1 MPRNSPPAAS
11 REPEPGPAARPPW
24 GAALRALRAAAG
36 VTREGW
42 AARLGY
48 SAKTVQRWE
57 AGTTPPDAEAER
69 AIIALCREKGL
80 LRAFDEGPLCGV
92 TVTPELLRDLLAAAR
107 LGPGGHAIGGRVAPP
122 AGVETGPPTNLPV
135 ALTSFVGREADLV
148 HVRRLLDGA
157 RLVTLSGAGGVGKTR
172 LALEVARAVRDRYPD
187 GVWLAD
193 LAALADAALVPQAV
207 AAAVHVPVTAG
218 RVPAEA
224 LIAALP
230 SRQMLLLLDNCE
242 HLLSPPGVPGLAET
256 LLRACPSV
264 QLLATS
270 REPLG
275 VGGEALYQVPSLALP
290 PVAST
295 PLTAAQAG
303 RYEAVRLFVERAVAA
318 EPRFALTAQTAPT
331 VAQICRR
338 LDGIPLAIELAA
350 ARAPL
355 LTTEQIAARLDN
367 ALRLLARGPAAAPPR
382 QQTLEATL
390 DWSYDLLSEAEQR
403 LFDRLS
409 VFAGGF
415 ALEAAEAVCGGDGID
430 REDVL
435 DLLAALVEKSLV
447 TRTEPAGTG
456 AARYRLLEPIRQY
469 GWLNLRVAGEAG
481 TLRQRH
487 RDWFLALAEEAAPAL
502 RRPEQAIWLER
513 IGTDH
518 DNLRTALEWCRDDAA
533 EAAAG
538 ARLAVALWR
547 YWEVRGPLIEG
558 RRWLEWALDA
568 HDVPPSLRATAANA
582 AGVLARQHGDL
593 NAAGALFERSL
604 ALAREMGD
612 APAVARSLNNLGELT
627 MTRGEHSAARS
638 LLEESMTL
646 WRRPEDQWELAR
658 TVHNLGAVAYSQGDL
673 ATARG
678 FFAEVLAMK
687 RATGDRQGTASAVT
701 NLGLVAMAMGD
712 LDAARPL
719 LGESLAIYRA
729 LGDRRRAAH
738 VLQGLADLARL
749 EGDHARSARLFS
761 QSLRIYGEIG
771 DQIGVAHCLES
782 LGLVTACAGDHARA
796 ARLLGAAEGCRRM
809 LALPLPPAG
818 LAEHEAA
825 VAIARA
831 GLGEPAFAAAW
842 EAGKAMT
849 SEQAIDYAAGATA
862 PDDDP
867 ATGEAIT
874 AASEA

>member
-1 MPRNSPPAAS
+1 V
-11 REPEPGPAARPPW
+11 
-24 GAALRALRAAAG
+24 LRALRAAAG

-42 AARLGY
+42 AAQLGY

-69 AIIALCREKGL
+69 AIVALCRDKGL
-80 LRAFDEGPLCGV
+80 LRAFDEGPLRGL
-92 TVTPELLRDLLAAAR
+92 TVTSELLRDLLAAAR
-107 LGPGGHAIGGRVAPP
+107 LGPGGRAAPP
-122 AGVETGPPTNLPV
+122 AGVALGPPTNLPA
-135 ALTSFVGREADLV
+135 ALTSFVGRETELA

-157 RLVTLSGAGGVGKTR
+157 RLVTLGGAGGVGKTR
-172 LALEVARAVRDRYPD
+172 LALEVARTVRDRYPD
-187 GVWLAD
+187 GLWLVD
-193 LAALADAALVPQAV
+193 LAALADPALVPQAV
-207 AAAVHVPVTAG
+207 ATVVHVTVAAGQTAT
-218 RVPAEA
+218 EA
-224 LIAALP
+224 LAAALQ
-230 SRQMLLLLDNCE
+230 SKQVLLVLDNCE
-242 HLLSPPGVPGLAET
+242 HLLSSSGVPGLAET
-256 LLRACPSV
+256 LLRACPAL

-275 VGGEALYQVPSLALP
+275 VGGEVLCRVPSLALP
-290 PVAST
+290 PVMPA

-350 ARAPL
+350 ARAPM
-355 LTTEQIAARLDN
+355 LTVEQIAARLDN
-367 ALRLLARGPAAAPPR
+367 ALRLLARGPASAPPR

-390 DWSYDLLSEAEQR
+390 DWSYDLLSDLEQR

-415 ALEAAEAVCGGDGID
+415 TLEAAEAVCGGDGID
-430 REDVL
+430 RDDVL
-435 DLLAALVEKSLV
+435 DLLADLVAKSLV

-469 GWLNLRVAGEAG
+469 GWLNLRVAGEA
-481 TLRQRH
+481 TALRLRH

-513 IGTDH
+513 LGTDH
-518 DNLRTALEWCRDDAA
+518 DNLRAALEWCRTEAA

-558 RRWLEWALDA
+558 RQWLEWALDT
-568 HDVPPSLRATAANA
+568 HDTPPSLRATAANA

-593 NAAGALFERSL
+593 AGAGALFERSL
-604 ALAREMGD
+604 ALAREIGD
-612 APAVARSLNNLGELT
+612 AMAVARSLNNLGELA
-627 MTRGEHSAARS
+627 MTRDDHAAARS
-638 LLEESMTL
+638 FLEESMAL

-658 TVHNLGAVAYSQGDL
+658 TLHNLGAVAYRRGDL
-673 ATARG
+673 ATAREL
-678 FFAEVLAMK
+678 FAEVLAMK
-687 RATGDRQGTASAVT
+687 RAAGDRQGTASAVN
-701 NLGLVAMAMGD
+701 NLGLIAMAMGD
-712 LDAARPL
+712 LVAARPL
-719 LGESLAIYRA
+719 LGESLAIYEG

-738 VLQGLADLARL
+738 TLQGLADLARL
-749 EGDHARSARLFS
+749 EGDHPRSARLFGH
-761 QSLRIYGEIG
+761 SLRIYGEVG
-771 DQIGVAHCLES
+771 DQVGVAHCLES
-782 LGLVTACAGDHARA
+782 LGVVTASAGDDARA
-796 ARLLGAAEGCRRM
+796 ARLFGAAEGCRRM

-825 VAIARA
+825 VATVRG
-831 GLGEPAFAAAW
+831 GLGDSAFAAAW
-842 EAGKAMT
+842 EAGEAMT
-849 SEQAIDYAAGATA
+849 PEQAIEYAVGATA
-862 PDDDP
+862 PDDDL
-867 ATGEAIT
+867 TTDEASI